1 MVPIAVQ
8 LSTTGSNCSNLAYRF
23 ATTCYGAYEGQI
35 SLETSY
41 FALVYSIYYVV
52 VVVVVVVLVYSRPF
66 T

>member
-8 LSTTGSNCSNLAYRF
+8 VVLVSNCSNL

-35 SLETSY
+35 PWKHPTLRWY
-41 FALVYSIYYVV
+41 IVY
-52 VVVVVVVLVYSRPF
+52 VVVVLVYSRPF